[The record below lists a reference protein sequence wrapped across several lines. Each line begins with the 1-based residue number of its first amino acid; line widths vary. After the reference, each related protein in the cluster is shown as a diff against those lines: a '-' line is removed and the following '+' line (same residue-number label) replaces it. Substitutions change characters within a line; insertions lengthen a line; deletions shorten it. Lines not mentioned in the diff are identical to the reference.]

1 MRFATLAAFAALLAL
16 PALPAGAYGV
26 SQVHFSIQANTPM
39 PACHQRAR
47 EVLERAG
54 YRILGTGTSSIG
66 AEPNDGTTLITAYCV
81 PGPGFVVVTVAGE
94 NTAATAPVLE
104 NIRTTWLGGG
114 GGTAPPTTGA
124 GPRITK

>member
-1 MRFATLAAFAALLAL
+1 MRTATLAALAGLLAL

-47 EVLERAG
+47 DVLERSG
-54 YRILGTGTSSIG
+54 FRILGTGTSSIG
-66 AEPNDGTTLITAYCV
+66 AEPTDGTTLITAYCV
-81 PGPGFVVVTVAGE
+81 PGPGVVVVTVAGE

-104 NIRTTWLGGG
+104 RIREAWQGASAP
-114 GGTAPPTTGA
+114 TAPG
-124 GPRITK
+124 GPRVTK